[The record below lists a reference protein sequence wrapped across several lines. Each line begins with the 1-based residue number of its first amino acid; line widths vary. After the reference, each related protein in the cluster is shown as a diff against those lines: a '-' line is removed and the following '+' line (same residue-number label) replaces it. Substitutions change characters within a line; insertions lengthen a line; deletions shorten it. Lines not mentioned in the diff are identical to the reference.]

1 MTFPSAWHNLIL
13 RKYRSQKQQPTS
25 NRVVSKTHLIAPRK
39 VNKQQPHHLPLPL
52 ARRVTKKAIVV
63 LHKVDEQQLLVLL
76 PRIAI
81 EKRLIVNPKVAS
93 SSYVENTAD
102 RKEPGGTSST
112 SARETHHDAPAS
124 TLAQHSMEQYTSVE
138 QRYAN
143 IDSQNKEFRDHLKK
157 NQAALTSLQA
167 KLAEAEAHG
176 ASLQQRLEEASNT
189 IFRLRP
195 QRQECTESEIEEDYR
210 ELIFLVKNWI
220 SVNCESFLDDDLRGF
235 DTIGSY
241 GLGTAAY
248 LGTFEAIMLQFHSE
262 SSRWIEA
269 KEHVLVAVVMR
280 YLFTQILNQSFSVL
294 LSDGERDFLTTIQ
307 NSMENMELQK
317 GKFVV
322 LEACEM

>member
-1 MTFPSAWHNLIL
+1 
-13 RKYRSQKQQPTS
+13 
-25 NRVVSKTHLIAPRK
+25 
-39 VNKQQPHHLPLPL
+39 
-52 ARRVTKKAIVV
+52 
-63 LHKVDEQQLLVLL
+63 
-76 PRIAI
+76 
-81 EKRLIVNPKVAS
+81 
-93 SSYVENTAD
+93 
-102 RKEPGGTSST
+102 
-112 SARETHHDAPAS
+112 
-124 TLAQHSMEQYTSVE
+124 MEQRHAS
-138 QRYAN
+138 
-143 IDSQNKEFRDHLKK
+143 IDSQNKELRDHIKK

-167 KLAEAEAHG
+167 KLAEAEARG
-176 ASLQQRLEEASNT
+176 AGLQQRLEEASNT

-210 ELIFLVKNWI
+210 KLIMLVKNWI
-220 SVNCESFLDDDLRGF
+220 SVNCEPFLDDDLCGF

-241 GLGTAAY
+241 RLSPAAH

-294 LSDGERDFLTTIQ
+294 LGDDERDFLATIQ

-322 LEACEM
+322 PGTCEMRVTS